1 MRPRRVAVV
10 ASEIL
15 GAPGAGGPATA
26 DSFLAIALG
35 RHGHHVELL
44 VAPGRDLSRLSPE
57 WQSAYAA
64 ANVLVRPLTEPAPVT
79 PSFLAPSAHVHAAL
93 RSAQPDV
100 VVADDWRAL
109 AYAALRS
116 RQLGMSL
123 TETAF
128 VLYCHG
134 PARVFAAAG
143 RKVPDTVARFGEE
156 VAQRAC
162 VELADAVVSPSE
174 WLATWLRN
182 HRWPV
187 HEPMHA
193 IQNLWQS
200 TALGEPAPQAPR
212 GTPVRRLAFF
222 GQLREGKGLR
232 VFIDALRKLD
242 PTLLDGIEVVFLG
255 QSRHWARPAIADAL
269 GDDVVGRL
277 AALRVETGLDRTGA
291 LDELRRP
298 GTLAVMPSLLENSPY
313 AVAECI
319 EYGVPFLAADVGGTP
334 ELVATGDRGR
344 VLHRPTPDDFASAIE
359 QALRSETGVEPARP
373 ARPPE
378 DSLAAWL
385 ELIEAVEP
393 VRRPIGPVPQRVA
406 HGFEEP
412 DAEWLVFVGED
423 VVPDDELVDE
433 LVAAQAASGADVVTA
448 AVRSG
453 DDIRLFLGDPGAL
466 GLVEN
471 HYGVLGLIRRS
482 LLTCDVGS
490 ESPWALFAWLAVRG
504 ARIVSI
510 PTPLAEHAGGR
521 TTAAE
526 RLAVLEAFESAPPE
540 ALADLPQLSATLAAA
555 LERAQADG
563 AAPMPRRGLLRR
575 ALRLRSSR

>member
-1 MRPRRVAVV
+1 MRSRRVAVV

-57 WQSAYAA
+57 WHSAYAA
-64 ANVLVRPLTEPAPVT
+64 ANVVVRPLIESASVT
-79 PSFLAPSAHVHAAL
+79 PSFLGPSAHVYGAL
-93 RSAQPDV
+93 RADPPEV

-123 TETAF
+123 AETAF

-143 RKVPDTVARFGEE
+143 RKVPDTIARFGEE

-174 WLATWLRN
+174 WLGTWLRN

-187 HEPMHA
+187 HEPLRV
-193 IQNLWQS
+193 IQNLWES
-200 TALGEPAPQAPR
+200 TALGESAPQAPM
-212 GTPVRRLAFF
+212 GTPIRRLAFF

-242 PTLLDGIEVVFLG
+242 AALLDGIEVVFLG
-255 QSRHWARPAIADAL
+255 HSRRWTQPEIANAL

-277 AALRVETGLDRTGA
+277 AALRVETGLDRAGA

-319 EYGVPFLAADVGGTP
+319 EHGVPLLAADVGGTP
-334 ELVATGDRGR
+334 ELVAADDRGR
-344 VLHRPTPDDFASAIE
+344 VLHSPTPDDFASAIE
-359 QALRSETGVEPARP
+359 RALRSETGVAPARP
-373 ARPPE
+373 AHPPE

-385 ELIEAVEP
+385 DLIEAVEP
-393 VRRPIGPVPQRVA
+393 AWRPIGPFPQRVG
-406 HGFEEP
+406 HGLEE
-412 DAEWLVFVGED
+412 AEEEWLVFVD
-423 VVPDDELVDE
+423 KDADPDDELVDA

-448 AVRSG
+448 AVRIG
-453 DDIRLFLGDPGAL
+453 DDVRLFLGDPGAL

-471 HYGVLGLIRRS
+471 QYGVLGLIRRS
-482 LLTCDVGS
+482 LLTDDVVS
-490 ESPWALFAWLAVRG
+490 DSPWVLFARLAVRG

-510 PTPLAEHAGGR
+510 PTPLAEHAGAR

-540 ALADLPQLSATLAAA
+540 ALPDLPQLSATLAAA

-563 AAPMPRRGLLRR
+563 AVPMPKRGLLRR
-575 ALRLRSSR
+575 ALRLGSSG